1 MKKIVL
7 ICLASVICFSFAAC
21 SKSENDVI
29 VDVPNAPTALTE
41 PSPSSIV
48 DNNDSPA
55 TDYDAEA
62 IKEEANIAWDAFL
75 EVVAVMETDPAYST
89 IIKVYENTETVYSQH
104 YQTVLGRNAQE
115 YIDLTSFEKFLWYS
129 TYITP
134 AIINANTSDY
144 ETYFGTLAKWNSN
157 VVGNTYQLLKNQGAT
172 EQAEAYKTLME
183 WQYNFFVEHGM
194 MYNFITQQTSVEE
207 NPAYVIP
214 ARPTK

>member
-1 MKKIVL
+1 MKKIIL
-7 ICLASVICFSFAAC
+7 LLLSSAMLLSAC
-21 SKSENDVI
+21 GNNVSSN
-29 VDVPNAPTALTE
+29 TLTTNTPSSTE
-41 PSPSSIV
+41 HSPSAVI
-48 DNNDSPA
+48 DDSDVSTTA
-55 TDYDAEA
+55 YDAEA
-62 IKEEANIAWDAFL
+62 IKEEASMAWNAFF

-104 YQTVLGRNAQE
+104 YQTVTGKDAQK

-134 AIINANTSDY
+134 AIIDVNTSDY

-172 EQAEAYKTLME
+172 EKAEAYKTLME
-183 WQYNFFVEHGM
+183 WQYNFFIEHGM

-207 NPAYVIP
+207 NPNYIIP
-214 ARPTK
+214 TRPTK